1 MNNSP
6 KARKQKYHQ
15 KVIQKPSS
23 DAKSLREEMHQMKFD
38 LNLELDNVKSRLA
51 EIEAIV
57 VTQ

>member
-6 KARKQKYHQ
+6 KSRKQKYHQ
-15 KVIQKPSS
+15 KVIQKPTSEV
-23 DAKSLREEMHQMKFD
+23 KSLREEMHQMKFD
-38 LNLELDNVKSRLA
+38 LSLELDTVRSRLA